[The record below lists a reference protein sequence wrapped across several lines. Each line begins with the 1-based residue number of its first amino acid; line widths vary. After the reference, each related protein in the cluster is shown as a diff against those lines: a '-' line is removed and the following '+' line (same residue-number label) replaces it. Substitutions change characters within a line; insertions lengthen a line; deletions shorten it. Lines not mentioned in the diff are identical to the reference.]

1 MKISLPIVLT
11 LLANT
16 AWTDNLCPVN
26 EDVEPDMRM
35 SESYF
40 TKARAEEAS
49 KKIQGVVAGTDK
61 VYEWITVPNALKIIE
76 GYVLR
81 RDALNNQGTMREYH
95 VSQFCLFMESEAW
108 WYD

>member
-1 MKISLPIVLT
+1 MKILLSIILT

-16 AWTDNLCPVN
+16 ALTDNLCPVN

-35 SESYF
+35 SESFF

-49 KKIQGVVAGTDK
+49 KKIQGIVAGTDK
-61 VYEWITVPNALKIIE
+61 VYEWITLPNSLKIIE
-76 GYVLR
+76 GYVLK
-81 RDALNNQGTMREYH
+81 RDAINNQGAMREYH
-95 VSQFCLFMESEAW
+95 VSQFCSFMESKGW